1 MMIGLYKFIMD
12 LKKLKAEAEF
22 NANLVTEINALR
34 KKALSKFDHL
44 FSLINKYDNLWNTKF
59 KNSYRKLIQEFKTYM
74 KKNEFQLFD
83 KNIESQNSMYA
94 QPTAKYYDMTIS
106 LKVEEITKKI
116 CLTRND
122 KCIIEFRLDLPIKEQ
137 DYKYFLDNI
146 VVNGRK
152 LSDFGIYNNIAYQEF
167 TESFTSPSDLNELI
181 EIIDKKINYVQNA
194 INNIHLYDFYIHTS
208 TGETFEKFEDFF
220 KNLKE

>member
-1 MMIGLYKFIMD
+1 M
-12 LKKLKAEAEF
+12 KKMNFSYLIKILKAKIY
-22 NANLVTEINALR
+22 VCSTHGKI
-34 KKALSKFDHL
+34 
-44 FSLINKYDNLWNTKF
+44 LWHDYIIKSRRN
-59 KNSYRKLIQEFKTYM
+59 Y
-74 KKNEFQLFD
+74 
-83 KNIESQNSMYA
+83 
-94 QPTAKYYDMTIS
+94 
-106 LKVEEITKKI
+106 KKI

-208 TGETFEKFEDFF
+208 TGETFEKFEDFLRTS
-220 KNLKE
+220 KNRH